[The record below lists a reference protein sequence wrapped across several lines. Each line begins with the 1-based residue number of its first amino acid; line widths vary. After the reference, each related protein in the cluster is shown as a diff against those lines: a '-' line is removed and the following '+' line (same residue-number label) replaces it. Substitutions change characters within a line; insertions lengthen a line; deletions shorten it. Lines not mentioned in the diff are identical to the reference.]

1 MYLLL
6 ILIYRCDT
14 LYGTPS
20 MFLDALANPD
30 LDKFDLSTL
39 RKGIAAKTSDKCNL
53 PSRRLQVIWAQ
64 ERTWRAKGHSRREG
78 ACARRALRSRSQ

>member
-64 ERTWRAKGHSRREG
+64 ERTWRAKGHSRREE
-78 ACARRALRSRSQ
+78 ACVRRALYSRSH

>member
-1 MYLLL
+1 
-6 ILIYRCDT
+6 
-14 LYGTPS
+14 

-30 LDKFDLSTL
+30 LDMFDLSTL

-64 ERTWRAKGHSRREG
+64 ERSWRAKEHSRREG
-78 ACARRALRSRSQ
+78 ACVRRALRSRSH

>member
-1 MYLLL
+1 
-6 ILIYRCDT
+6 
-14 LYGTPS
+14 

-53 PSRRLQVIWAQ
+53 PSRQVIWAQ

>member
-20 MFLDALANPD
+20 MFVDALANPD

-39 RKGIAAKTSDKCNL
+39 RKGIAAKTCDKCNL

-64 ERTWRAKGHSRREG
+64 ERTWCAKGHSRRKG
-78 ACARRALRSRSQ
+78 ACVRRALRSRSH